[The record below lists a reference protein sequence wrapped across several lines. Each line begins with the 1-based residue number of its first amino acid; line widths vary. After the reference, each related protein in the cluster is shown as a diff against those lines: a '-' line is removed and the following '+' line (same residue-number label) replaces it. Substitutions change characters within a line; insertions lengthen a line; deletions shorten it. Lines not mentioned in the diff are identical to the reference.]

1 MRIQLVIVVF
11 SVFLLNAFS
20 ISAQRAI
27 TSPTLKDKFEKKVGN
42 LRMSNTIF
50 KLGKIKNNEVR
61 YDTIL
66 LLNESQVPM
75 NISLPL
81 KLPSYIRIN
90 INGSPVAAGGVG
102 YISLIYEASKKNDYG
117 FVIDRIQ
124 LNSDDVEMPQK
135 YITVTAIIE
144 EFFTNQQLNDGMNPK
159 AQIPETSFGF
169 GRIKQGEKISHFFKI
184 YNEGKQ
190 PLKLHKI
197 KTNNSCIKASFSKKE
212 IAPGDSAIILS
223 EYDSFGKLGKELR
236 YFSLYINDPLSPEVK
251 FEMKG
256 EVIK

>member
-1 MRIQLVIVVF
+1 MRLQLVLVTF
-11 SVFLLNAFS
+11 SVFILNTS
-20 ISAQRAI
+20 TISAQRAI
-27 TSPTLKDKFEKKVGN
+27 TAPTIKDKFEKKLGN

-50 KLGKIKNNEVR
+50 KLGRIKNNEIK

-81 KLPSYIRIN
+81 KLPSYIKIN
-90 INGSPVAAGGVG
+90 IKGSPVPAGGEG
-102 YISLIYEASKKNDYG
+102 YIALIYEASKKNDYG

-135 YITVTAIIE
+135 YITVTAVID
-144 EFFTNQQLNDGMNPK
+144 EFFPSQKLNDSMSAK
-159 AQIPETSFGF
+159 ALIPERSFNF
-169 GRIKQGEKISHFFKI
+169 EKLKQGEKISHFFKI
-184 YNEGKQ
+184 YNVGKQ
-190 PLKLHKI
+190 PLILHKI

-236 YFSLYINDPLSPEVK
+236 YFSLYLNDPRSPEVK
-251 FEMKG
+251 FEIKG
-256 EVIK
+256 EVNK